1 MTLQQ
6 LYEQAPPQQR
16 ALQFGV
22 DGGDALTGAFP
33 QKLVVHAGLQGS
45 LVSPEESQKIWQ
57 DLMGQAPTG
66 KEVQTAYI
74 HIPFCKTKCLYCGF
88 FQNGMDQSVEDEY
101 IRCLVRELRQAAKA
115 RRLRDS
121 LIHAVFI
128 GGGTPTSLSADNAA
142 RLLGAVR
149 DCLPLA
155 NDYELTLEGRVHDL
169 EPEKIDTWLAYG
181 VNRISLGVQSF
192 DTKVRRS
199 VGRLDD
205 RDTVLERLA
214 ALKAYGQC
222 VVVIDLMYGLPG
234 QTMDVWMEDVRTFAE
249 SGIDGADLYQLNVFE
264 GSALNRA
271 IRQGTLPP
279 PCRALPPRIRRNRQP
294 WPKPCASSPTP
305 MTASCTSPTAS
316 AMKTAANSPK
326 PSKRRRA
333 CCPRITGKSQAASTN
348 SGPIATAIRSG
359 NRPEPRATNH

>member
-6 LYEQAPPQQR
+6 LYEQTPPQQR
-16 ALQFGV
+16 ALQFGIV
-22 DGGDALTGAFP
+22 GNDALTGAFP
-33 QKLVVHAGLQGS
+33 QKRVVHAGLQGS
-45 LVSPEESQKIWQ
+45 LVSPRESQQIWQ
-57 DLMGQAPTG
+57 DLMAQAPTG

-101 IRCLVRELRQAAKA
+101 IRCLVQELRQAAKA

-181 VNRISLGVQSF
+181 VNRISLGVQSLIRKSAGLWAASM
-192 DTKVRRS
+192 TGIRS
-199 VGRLDD
+199 SNDWQPSRPMASASSSLTSCTACPD
-205 RDTVLERLA
+205 RPWTSGWRMSGLLPSQA
-214 ALKAYGQC
+214 STAPTSISSMSLKA
-222 VVVIDLMYGLPG
+222 VP
-234 QTMDVWMEDVRTFAE
+234 
-249 SGIDGADLYQLNVFE
+249 
-264 GSALNRA
+264 
-271 IRQGTLPP
+271 
-279 PCRALPPRIRRNRQP
+279 
-294 WPKPCASSPTP
+294 
-305 MTASCTSPTAS
+305 
-316 AMKTAANSPK
+316 
-326 PSKRRRA
+326 
-333 CCPRITGKSQAASTN
+333 
-348 SGPIATAIRSG
+348 
-359 NRPEPRATNH
+359 